1 MFPVILNSLWP
12 SQNQLWHIMVGQNIW
27 KVNMDQRF
35 SMLTATSILLLKVY
49 KVFLKVTFR
58 KIIYLPIYLSKAKSP
73 EHIADSHILSISKY
87 FSNRKKK
94 KNTWGRLI
102 HSIYCKSYS
111 AGDSDC
117 MSCPRLHR
125 KVVITESRFC
135 CKCFFYVLSPLV
147 NSLWDRMDSMKT

>member
-94 KNTWGRLI
+94 KIHEEGSYTPYIANHIVQETATACLAQGCTGRL
-102 HSIYCKSYS
+102 
-111 AGDSDC
+111 
-117 MSCPRLHR
+117 
-125 KVVITESRFC
+125 
-135 CKCFFYVLSPLV
+135 
-147 NSLWDRMDSMKT
+147 W